1 MIGWATAFAL
11 TVVIEAPLAALAA
24 PRGRRRDAVVDS
36 LALNLVTHPN
46 AWWSVQ
52 QWPGR
57 WTEVELAVLAVETLG
72 YALVTRIGLSRG
84 FLVAA
89 LANGVTA
96 ALSFAF

>member
-1 MIGWATAFAL
+1 
-11 TVVIEAPLAALAA
+11 
-24 PRGRRRDAVVDS
+24 
-36 LALNLVTHPN
+36 
-46 AWWSVQ
+46 
-52 QWPGR
+52 
-57 WTEVELAVLAVETLG
+57 VLAVETLG